1 MDTFF
6 IFPLCIFNRN
16 RSSKLFFLSKHI
28 YFKFNLKIKKA
39 LFTQL
44 TYGDIFPADLLFKS
58 IRPDTMS
65 IMDCFIMLIVD
76 GILYFLLTIYFDNV
90 IQGEYGRAKPL
101 WFFLS
106 PSYWRKK
113 SNLTNYSMSN
123 SSDIEMELG
132 EDCEPI
138 SDEFKDKVALKIK
151 NLVKQFKNE
160 DKVTYNA
167 IDNLNLTVYSGQ
179 ITAIVN

>member
-1 MDTFF
+1 
-6 IFPLCIFNRN
+6 
-16 RSSKLFFLSKHI
+16 
-28 YFKFNLKIKKA
+28 
-39 LFTQL
+39 
-44 TYGDIFPADLLFKS
+44 
-58 IRPDTMS
+58 
-65 IMDCFIMLIVD
+65 MDCFIMLIVD

-90 IQGEYGRAKPL
+90 IQGEFGRAKPL